1 MAGLLHDATRPPISL
16 LFELVSLGAD
26 VGVGKLP
33 GVELARMRGS
43 ATTGF
48 SDPVARGY
56 VTTAGSPARDA
67 QIWAPMTGFA
77 CQPPPPLRIRLALA
91 PLSPGSS
98 ASGPGARRH
107 HLLLSYREP
116 PVLPFPTSSIHLIVL
131 ACGAGLARM
140 AARSG
145 A

>member
-77 CQPPPPLRIRLALA
+77 CQPPPP
-91 PLSPGSS
+91 PSGS
-98 ASGPGARRH
+98 GLP
-107 HLLLSYREP
+107 LLLSVQAHLLAVPGRGDTTSFSPTVSPLSFHSP
-116 PVLPFPTSSIHLIVL
+116 PLPSI
-131 ACGAGLARM
+131 
-140 AARSG
+140 
-145 A
+145 